1 VDTYIFQLI
10 LGLIQ
15 GLTEFF
21 PISSSGHLALANAI
35 ARASGI
41 SIPETTVLM
50 EVTLH
55 LATVLAVILV
65 FWRDL
70 WHMIVALFRPSPGEG
85 GYFKRLWADPNGRLL
100 IYIIIGTIP
109 AAIAGVLLQKRIE
122 AAFDAPQYIALF
134 LMITGVMLL
143 VTFVLARSDKKLSEL
158 DWGFALMVGLAQAV
172 ALLPGIS
179 RSGATIC
186 MALFMGAIG
195 TEAAR
200 FSLILSVPAVLGAA
214 AKKATELGAAQQS
227 ISLGL
232 ALGFVVALV
241 VGWLTIRWLLV
252 IMRNR
257 RFVWFGAY
265 CVIVGIVFF
274 TLTIANILSG

>member
-21 PISSSGHLALANAI
+21 PVSSSAHLALANAI
-35 ARASGI
+35 ARSGGI

-55 LATVLAVILV
+55 LATVLAVIAV
-65 FWRDL
+65 FWRDW
-70 WHMIVALFRPSPGEG
+70 WHMIVALFRPAQGVG
-85 GYFKRLWADPNGRLL
+85 GYFKRLWADSNGRLL
-100 IYIIIGTIP
+100 ICIIVGTIP
-109 AAIAGVLLQKRIE
+109 AAIAGALLEKRIE
-122 AAFDAPQYIALF
+122 VVFDAPQYISLF

-143 VTFVLARSDKKLSEL
+143 VTFVLARGDKKLSEL
-158 DWGFALMVGLAQAV
+158 GIGFALMVGLAQAV

-200 FSLILSVPAVLGAA
+200 FSLLLSVPAVLGAV
-214 AKKATELGAAQQS
+214 AKKGLELGSSGGS

-232 ALGFVVALV
+232 GLGFVVALV
-241 VGWLTIRWLLV
+241 VGYLTIRWLLV

-257 RFVWFGAY
+257 RFVWFGVY
-265 CVIVGIVFF
+265 CVIIGAVFF
-274 TLTIANILSG
+274 ILTSMNMLSG

>member
-1 VDTYIFQLI
+1 MDTYLFQLL

-21 PISSSGHLALANAI
+21 PVSSSGHLALANAV
-35 ARASGI
+35 ARACGI

-70 WHMIVALFRPSPGEG
+70 WHMIVALFRPAAGEG
-85 GYFKRLWADPNGRLL
+85 GYVKRLWADPNGRLL
-100 IYIIIGTIP
+100 VMVIVGTIP
-109 AAIAGVLLQKRIE
+109 AVVAGVLLADRIE
-122 AAFDAPQYIALF
+122 AAFDSPQNISLF

-143 VTFVLARSDKKLSEL
+143 VTFVLARGDKKLSEL
-158 DWGFALMVGLAQAV
+158 GIGFALMVGLAQMV

-200 FSLILSVPAVLGAA
+200 FSLILSVPAVLGAV
-214 AKKATELGAAQQS
+214 AKKGMELNSSGGS

-232 ALGFVVALV
+232 GLGFVVALI
-241 VGWLTIRWLLV
+241 VGWLTIRLLLV

-257 RFVWFGAY
+257 RFVWFGVY
-265 CVIVGIVFF
+265 CVIVGAVFF
-274 TLTIANILSG
+274 ILTSMNVLSG

>member
-1 VDTYIFQLI
+1 MDTYLFQLL

-21 PISSSGHLALANAI
+21 PVSSSGHLALANAI
-35 ARASGI
+35 ARACGI
-41 SIPETTVLM
+41 TIPETTVLM

-70 WHMIVALFRPSPGEG
+70 WHMIVALFRPAAGEG
-85 GYFKRLWADPNGRLL
+85 GYFQRLWADPNGRLL
-100 IYIIIGTIP
+100 LMVIVGTIP
-109 AAIAGVLLQKRIE
+109 AVIGGVLLADRIE
-122 AAFDAPQYIALF
+122 AAFDAPQNISLF

-143 VTFVLARSDKKLSEL
+143 VTFVLARGDKKLSEL
-158 DWGFALMVGLAQAV
+158 GIGFALMVGLAQMV

-200 FSLILSVPAVLGAA
+200 FSLILSVPAVLGAV
-214 AKKATELGAAQQS
+214 AKKGMDMGVSGES
-227 ISLGL
+227 ISTGL
-232 ALGFVVALV
+232 LLGFIVALV
-241 VGWLTIRWLLV
+241 VGYFCIRWLLV

-257 RFVWFGAY
+257 RFVWFGVY
-265 CVIVGIVFF
+265 CVIVGAVFF
-274 TLTIANILSG
+274 ILTSMNVLSG

>member
-1 VDTYIFQLI
+1 VDTYIFQLL

-21 PISSSGHLALANAI
+21 PVSSSAHLALANAI
-35 ARASGI
+35 ARSGGI
-41 SIPETTVLM
+41 AIPETTVLM

-70 WHMIVALFRPSPGEG
+70 WHMIVALFRPAAGEG
-85 GYFKRLWADPNGRLL
+85 GYFRRLWADPNGRLL
-100 IYIIIGTIP
+100 VMVIIGTIP
-109 AAIAGVLLQKRIE
+109 AVIAGVLLADRIE
-122 AAFDAPQYIALF
+122 AAFDSPQNISLF

-143 VTFVLARSDKKLSEL
+143 VTFVLARGDKKLSEL
-158 DWGFALMVGLAQAV
+158 GIGFALMVGLAQAV

-200 FSLILSVPAVLGAA
+200 FSLILSVPAVLGAV
-214 AKKATELGAAQQS
+214 AKKGLELGSSGGS

-232 ALGFVVALV
+232 GLGFVVALI
-241 VGWLTIRWLLV
+241 VGYLTIRLLLA

-257 RFVWFGAY
+257 RFVWFGIY
-265 CVIVGIVFF
+265 CVIVGAVFF
-274 TLTIANILSG
+274 ILTSMNVLSG

>member
-1 VDTYIFQLI
+1 MDTYIFQLL

-21 PISSSGHLALANAI
+21 PVSSSGHLALANAV
-35 ARASGI
+35 ARACGI

-70 WHMIVALFRPSPGEG
+70 WHMIVALFRPAAGEG
-85 GYFKRLWADPNGRLL
+85 GYFRRLWADPNGRLL
-100 IYIIIGTIP
+100 VMVIVGTIP
-109 AAIAGVLLQKRIE
+109 AVITGVLLADRIE
-122 AAFDAPQYIALF
+122 AAFDSPQNISLF

-143 VTFVLARSDKKLSEL
+143 VTFVLARGDKKLSEL
-158 DWGFALMVGLAQAV
+158 GIGFALMVGLAQAV

-200 FSLILSVPAVLGAA
+200 FSLILSVPAVLGAV
-214 AKKATELGAAQQS
+214 AKKGLELGSSGGS

-232 ALGFVVALV
+232 GLGFVVALV
-241 VGWLTIRWLLV
+241 AGYLTIRLLLV

-257 RFVWFGAY
+257 RFVWFGVY
-265 CVIVGIVFF
+265 CVIIGAVFF
-274 TLTIANILSG
+274 ILTSMNVLSG

>member
-1 VDTYIFQLI
+1 MDTYIFQLL

-21 PISSSGHLALANAI
+21 PVSSSGHLALANAI
-35 ARASGI
+35 ARSSGI
-41 SIPETTVLM
+41 TIPETTVLM
-50 EVTLH
+50 EVALH
-55 LATVLAVILV
+55 LATVLAVIAV

-70 WHMIVALFRPSPGEG
+70 WHMIVALFRPAAGEG
-85 GYFKRLWADPNGRLL
+85 GYFKRLWGDPNGRLL
-100 IYIIIGTIP
+100 IMVIIGTIP
-109 AAIAGVLLQKRIE
+109 AAIAGALLASRIE
-122 AAFDAPQYIALF
+122 AVFDEPRYISLF
-134 LMITGVMLL
+134 LMITGVILL
-143 VTFVLARSDKKLSEL
+143 VTFVLARGDKKLSEL
-158 DWGFALMVGLAQAV
+158 GIGFALMLGLAQAV

-200 FSLILSVPAVLGAA
+200 FSLLLSLPAVLGAV
-214 AKKATELGAAQQS
+214 AKKGLELGTSGGS

-232 ALGFVVALV
+232 GLGFVVAFI
-241 VGWLTIRWLLV
+241 VGYLTIRWLLV

-257 RFVWFGAY
+257 RFVWFGVY
-265 CVIVGIVFF
+265 CVIVGAVFF
-274 TLTIANILSG
+274 ILTSTGMLSG

>member
-1 VDTYIFQLI
+1 VYIYLFQLI
-10 LGLIQ
+10 LGFIQ
-15 GLTEFF
+15 GFTEFF

-35 ARASGI
+35 ARACGI
-41 SIPETTVLM
+41 TIPETTVLM

-65 FWRDL
+65 FWRDW
-70 WHMIVALFRPSPGEG
+70 WHMIVAIFRPAPGDG

-100 IYIIIGTIP
+100 INVIVGTIP
-109 AAIAGVLLQKRIE
+109 AAIAGALLEKRIE
-122 AAFDAPQYIALF
+122 AAFDAPQYISLF
-134 LMITGVMLL
+134 LMITGVLLL
-143 VTFVLARSDKKLSEL
+143 VTFVLARGEKKLSEL
-158 DWGFALMVGLAQAV
+158 GIGFALLVGIAQAV

-200 FSLILSVPAVLGAA
+200 FSLILSVPAVLGAV
-214 AKKATELGAAQQS
+214 AKKGMELGSAGGS

-232 ALGFVVALV
+232 GLGFVVALV
-241 VGWLTIRWLLV
+241 VGYLTIRWLLV

-257 RFVWFGAY
+257 RFVWFGVY
-265 CVIVGIVFF
+265 CTIIGIVFF
-274 TLTIANILSG
+274 ILTSMSVLAG